1 MVRIVF
7 FVRKTNQSSFTISS
21 GLVDVTKR
29 ILPVSN
35 VKLIRKEMIM
45 SSQAPAT
52 TPGSSSAVPATPSPG
67 SDASRQ
73 PPNVRLVSLDALRG
87 FDMFWIIG
95 GKSMLVALATVT
107 SAAWLEWT
115 LERMHHP
122 QWDGFEPWDLIFPL
136 FLFIAGVSTP
146 MSIQH
151 RRGRGDSDRKIYIHI
166 VLRGIILVLLGI
178 VYNGIPVDWSTT
190 EGWVNH
196 RYPSVL
202 GRIGLAYMF
211 AALIAMNTKWLGRW
225 LWLIGLL
232 IGYWAA
238 LRFIPV
244 PGFGAGDLSPGH
256 TLTDYIDRLLI
267 PGHLYHGDRDPEGLL
282 ATIPAIA
289 TALLGVITG
298 QLLMRRDWS
307 GWRKTL
313 MMVLGGVVCVGLG
326 WGWDQEFLLR
336 FPINKNLW
344 SSSFVLYCGGWSLLL
359 LALFYLVIDVLKFR
373 WGVTFFTVIGANSI
387 LIYMAPSFINFKFTA
402 KSILAGPSSLTPTY
416 GVLILA
422 VGVFA
427 LKWLLLYLLYRKK
440 IFVKV

>member
-1 MVRIVF
+1 
-7 FVRKTNQSSFTISS
+7 
-21 GLVDVTKR
+21 
-29 ILPVSN
+29 
-35 VKLIRKEMIM
+35 MIM
-45 SSQAPAT
+45 SSETPAT
-52 TPGSSSAVPATPSPG
+52 ASESSSNNSET
-67 SDASRQ
+67 ASSSSEASFGQ
-73 PPNVRLVSLDALRG
+73 SVNVRLVSLDALRG

-107 SAAWLEWT
+107 SAAWLQWVVA
-115 LERMHHP
+115 RMHHP
-122 QWDGFEPWDLIFPL
+122 QWDGFEPYDLIFPL

-151 RRGRGDSDRKIYIHI
+151 RRARGDSDRKIYLHI
-166 VLRGIILVLLGI
+166 FLRGIILVLLGV
-178 VYNGIPVDWSTT
+178 VYNGIPADWTTT

-225 LWLIGLL
+225 LWLAGLL
-232 IGYWAA
+232 LGYWAA

-267 PGHLYHGDRDPEGLL
+267 PGKLHHDVRDPEGLL

-298 QLLMRRDWS
+298 QMLMRRDWS

-313 MMVLGGVVCVGLG
+313 MMVLGGVACVGLG

-344 SSSFVLYCGGWSLLL
+344 SSSFVLFCGGWSLLL
-359 LALFYLVIDVLKFR
+359 LALFYLVIDVFKFR

-402 KSILAGPSSLTPTY
+402 KSILAGPSSLTATY
-416 GVLILA
+416 GPLILV

-427 LKWLLLYLLYRKK
+427 LKWFLLYLLYRKK
-440 IFVKV
+440 IFLKV